1 MPGRELLLVRRR
13 EVDLVRVASATC
25 PQNRAG

>member
-13 EVDLVRVASATC
+13 EIDLVRVAGATC
-25 PQNRAG
+25 PRARA

>member
-13 EVDLVRVASATC
+13 EIDLVRVAGASC
-25 PQNRAG
+25 PRCLAG